1 MNWNSTAIQITVDE
15 IEPGEFLCRLS
26 LVTWLL
32 GQRDNGRRAI
42 RDYVEA
48 LPGWVAVGGRMWV
61 RREDL

>member
-15 IEPGEFLCRLS
+15 IEPGEFFVASVWSPGCWGS
-26 LVTWLL
+26 GTTE
-32 GQRDNGRRAI
+32 DEAI